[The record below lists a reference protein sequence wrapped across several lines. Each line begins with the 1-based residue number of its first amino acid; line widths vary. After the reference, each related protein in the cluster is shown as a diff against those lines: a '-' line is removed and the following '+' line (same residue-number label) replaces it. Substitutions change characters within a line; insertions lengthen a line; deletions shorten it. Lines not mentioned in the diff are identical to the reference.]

1 MSLKDL
7 TSEKHKQAERM
18 AFNDRMFNGEL
29 SKREYL
35 HYLYQQASI
44 FQIIE
49 QIGVP
54 HKSLLRLKRVFE
66 DIEEIMVDV
75 GVDLPTLKS
84 MERYGLYLQKLDDV
98 ELLPHIYLHY
108 LVLMY
113 GGQMMQSI
121 TPGSGKMYN
130 FDDINEAE
138 ATIMSLQTDDWVDSI
153 NTGFDFMI
161 DIFDELERIHNP
173 TK

>member
-1 MSLKDL
+1 MSLTEL
-7 TSEKHKQAERM
+7 TSEKHKQSERM
-18 AFNDRMFNGEL
+18 AFNVRLFNGEL

-49 QIGVP
+49 QIGLP

-75 GVDLPTLKS
+75 GVNLPTLKS

-98 ELLPHIYLHY
+98 EILPYIYLHY
-108 LVLMY
+108 HILIHE
-113 GGQMMQSI
+113 GQRMQSK
-121 TPGSGKMYN
+121 TPGSGKMYD
-130 FDDINEAE
+130 FEDMNEA
-138 ATIMSLQTDDWVDSI
+138 ATSIRSLQTDEWSDEV
-153 NTGFDFMI
+153 NKGFDFMI
-161 DIFDELERIHNP
+161 EILDELERIHNP

>member
-18 AFNDRMFNGEL
+18 PFNVRMFRGEL

-35 HYLYQQASI
+35 HYLHQQASI

-54 HKSLLRLKRVFE
+54 HKSLLRLKSVFE

-75 GVDLPTLKS
+75 TGELPVLKAMKS
-84 MERYGLYLQKLDDV
+84 YGIYLQKLNDV

-108 LVLMY
+108 LALMY
-113 GGQMMQSI
+113 GGQMMKSK
-121 TPGSGKMYN
+121 TPGSGKMYD
-130 FDDINEAE
+130 FEDMNEA
-138 ATIMSLQTDDWVDSI
+138 ATSIRSLQTDEWSDEV
-153 NTGFDFMI
+153 NKGFDFMI
-161 DIFDELERIHNP
+161 DIFDELERIHNT

>member
-7 TSEKHKQAERM
+7 TSEKHKQTERM
-18 AFNDRMFNGEL
+18 PFNVRMFNGEL

-108 LVLMY
+108 LALMY
-113 GGQMMQSI
+113 GGQMMQSK
-121 TPGSGKMYN
+121 TPGSGKMYD
-130 FDDINEAE
+130 FEDINEAE
-138 ATIMSLQTDDWVDSI
+138 ATIMSLQTDEWSDEV
-153 NTGFDFMI
+153 NKGFDFMI
-161 DIFDELERIHNP
+161 EILDELERIHNP